1 MNLGK
6 FNNLKVD
13 RKVEFGY
20 YLTDSDG
27 NDVLLPKKSLNNKKI
42 AVGDNVDAFIY
53 RDSSDRIIATLK
65 EPLLTVGNIGYL
77 KVTDITKFG
86 AFVSIGLERD
96 VLVPFKQQTFKL
108 VKGGSYLFSL
118 YVDKTG
124 RLAATPKV
132 DDFIKFAT
140 DIAVG
145 DIVPGYVYGFS
156 SVNSAYVAVKGL
168 YKGIL
173 VHNEYFD
180 TLHHGQKLTVRVKK
194 IYEDGTLSLT
204 TRVHSLKDERLLIED
219 KILNLLI
226 ENNGFIPFCDASSP
240 EEIKEV
246 FNCSKNYFKK
256 ALGGLMKQRLIT
268 QDSEGTYLVK

>member
-13 RKVEFGY
+13 RKVDFGY
-20 YLTDSDG
+20 YLIDEDG
-27 NDVLLPKKSLNNKKI
+27 NSVLLPKKSLNNKKI
-42 AVGDNVDAFIY
+42 NVGDNVDAFIY

-65 EPLLTVGNIGYL
+65 KPLLTVGKIGYL

-132 DDFIKFAT
+132 DDFIKFA
-140 DIAVG
+140 
-145 DIVPGYVYGFS
+145 
-156 SVNSAYVAVKGL
+156 L
-168 YKGIL
+168 
-173 VHNEYFD
+173 
-180 TLHHGQKLTVRVKK
+180 
-194 IYEDGTLSLT
+194 
-204 TRVHSLKDERLLIED
+204 LLIE
-219 KILNLLI
+219 IFEAHLNHG
-226 ENNGFIPFCDASSP
+226 N
-240 EEIKEV
+240 
-246 FNCSKNYFKK
+246 KN
-256 ALGGLMKQRLIT
+256 
-268 QDSEGTYLVK
+268 S